1 MNRLRLHCRIEEKIE
16 DGAHVTRYG
25 NIVTTSAAKQIAEQI
40 QDAILTGRIR
50 GDERLPTEEELAASY
65 GVSRP
70 TVREALKR
78 LAAQNLIR
86 TRRGPAGGSFINRVD
101 LAQAGETLTTASMM
115 MVSLGTIRMEEIADV
130 RLFMESQCCRAAVAA
145 WSAGTLAKLDE
156 ALARQRDPDLTD
168 EAFCAADVA
177 FHRALADGGC
187 NAMMSYLM
195 YGVIEAFVPVTNMV
209 IVYVRDRAEIIR
221 LHEAMREAY
230 ARRRATQLAGHLATL
245 LGYLRERYA
254 EAVQQREARSRTA

>member
-1 MNRLRLHCRIEEKIE
+1 M
-16 DGAHVTRYG
+16 TRYG

-50 GDERLPTEEELAASY
+50 GDDRLPTEEELAASY

-86 TRRGPAGGSFINRVD
+86 TRRGPAGGSFINRFNLD
-101 LAQAGETLTTASMM
+101 QAGETLTTASMM
-115 MVSLGTIRMEEIADV
+115 MVSLGTVRMDEIADV
-130 RLFMESQCCRAAVAA
+130 RLFMESQCCRDAIAA
-145 WSAGTLAKLDE
+145 WSAGTLASLDD
-156 ALARQRDPDLTD
+156 ALARQKDPSLSD
-168 EAFCAADVA
+168 EDFCSADVA
-177 FHRALADGGC
+177 FHRALANGGA

-195 YGVIEAFVPVTNMV
+195 YGVIEACVPVTNMV

-221 LHEAMREAY
+221 VHESMRDAY
-230 ARRRATQLAGHLATL
+230 AHKRITDLLTALKTL
-245 LGYLRERYA
+245 VAYLKDKYA
-254 EAVQQREARSRTA
+254 EAVAQREARVAPQK